1 MRLSFYPLILALVVC
16 GFAAEESP
24 VPIPTSAMVFDVDE
38 DGICDSVAI
47 TYSRP
52 MHRDSVPLRI
62 CLMWDMASATIYNP
76 YGEGFSTTPT
86 DNAISCNV
94 LLEPNYSINYG
105 CADGMYCSNMVTV
118 GGLRLSE
125 NVKTSGIGKVYSFAE
140 FKDKGKIV
148 RTVFSCDLLNPN
160 PSTSLP
166 PQATPL
172 KSGLVEYTVMDLL
185 GRIVHQGLAAG
196 ADPVITSVAP
206 GSYIMKIGDDIRYI
220 NIR

>member
-94 LLEPNYSINYG
+94 LLEPYYSINYG

-118 GGLRLSE
+118 GGLRLSYE
-125 NVKTSGIGKVYSFAE
+125 AKTSGVGKVYSFAE
-140 FKDKGKIV
+140 FLDKGKV
-148 RTVFSCDLLNPN
+148 VKTSFTCDMVNPN
-160 PSTSLP
+160 PTALRSNAVSL
-166 PQATPL
+166 
-172 KSGLVEYTVMDLL
+172 KFGLVEYTVMDLL

-206 GSYIMKIGDDIRYI
+206 GSYIMKIGGDIRHI